1 MCRFVTSELS
11 GSIQGW
17 LLILDSDMKISSF
30 RNWFCHILEQ
40 TETRWLIVE
49 SILDSIKDS
58 FFHKQGNQSVPPAFC
73 FNGPVFTMPLFFSDT
88 LFLNSNKPFVDRFS
102 ALSLWQLASR
112 CVYQQLVPMV
122 TLNVSLMSGNDSV
135 SSRVLQTEPSTLLHI
150 ISTLEAALETSKT
163 SHARRMLR
171 SI

>member
-1 MCRFVTSELS
+1 
-11 GSIQGW
+11 
-17 LLILDSDMKISSF
+17 
-30 RNWFCHILEQ
+30 
-40 TETRWLIVE
+40 
-49 SILDSIKDS
+49 
-58 FFHKQGNQSVPPAFC
+58 
-73 FNGPVFTMPLFFSDT
+73 MPLFFSDT

-112 CVYQQLVPMV
+112 CVHQQLVPMV